1 MTLTATMLYIAPS
14 PILHPVTL
22 QKDSDLRNMNVS
34 DWAIV
39 ANENR
44 MDTNSPM
51 QHLSHRNNSRVA
63 RARATMAKHGARKPH
78 TFGRG
83 GE

>member
-51 QHLSHRNNSRVA
+51 QHLSHRNSSRVA